1 MDDKVKE
8 KSLEEEKVVND
19 TPVTKKKE
27 TEGGRR
33 KKGNEEEED
42 PDARETDGGDRS
54 AKENV
59 EPSMKLLF
67 EYAKE
72 NRGRFAEV
80 MKSENLENSPPNW
93 DEAERKENE
102 KESVKKLLSE
112 MKAQIETLVVKHE
125 DKHIVTF
132 VYNKKQESFELS
144 LSVFV
149 DEFRNKVNEYDA
161 DGLMSVLLPEQSESF
176 LKILIECQL
185 HESVKCAI
193 DGIDD
198 SFGSANMM
206 KLFLTIMEELVDWQ
220 VGRNPIVNFS
230 EENTIELMKA
240 LEFMKVFEDTRDSN
254 VRKYCCILMFLMLT
268 TDAYIENM
276 RRASWVQ
283 ALKKKREYLEKKRE
297 VGRGAS
303 IRNYLLGSLDS
314 ELNLL
319 NDILNASGF
328 IAGSLRKDNAL
339 FDEMA
344 TVFGFVFNTAKVF
357 HLISEAYDALYK
369 NDRVMMEAKVDFLT
383 RLLDKVSQKYMD
395 KANEKAL
402 AGDVDAS
409 STSYLFRRNTNVV
422 VIIPL
427 RKFKTFIS
435 EEKDELIRYF
445 WKFVLST
452 VGPSETFVSDQLL
465 FDMTFS
471 CRDLRVEEEEKGGDA
486 IRREEIW
493 MKIKNNLFNLG
504 HVNVS
509 YPLASGSQRPGDSI
523 VYFSNSFV
531 PAVFSE
537 NVEKNMKEETKYK
550 DEVIIFEDDEDA
562 KEEEDQQR
570 QQQGNEQ
577 DRKKEEARNEQCEQV
592 ARTQRYYYLLALSEQ
607 FGDSGKYC
615 IAHSMQGMRVTGIL
629 RSAFGETREWGNG
642 TKRGEQTLEYL
653 QKFMKRMLDQTKKYY
668 TKIQSKL
675 VAKSK

>member
-176 LKILIECQL
+176 LKILIQCQL

-276 RRASWVQ
+276 RRASWV
-283 ALKKKREYLEKKRE
+283 
-297 VGRGAS
+297 
-303 IRNYLLGSLDS
+303 
-314 ELNLL
+314 
-319 NDILNASGF
+319 
-328 IAGSLRKDNAL
+328 
-339 FDEMA
+339 
-344 TVFGFVFNTAKVF
+344 
-357 HLISEAYDALYK
+357 
-369 NDRVMMEAKVDFLT
+369 
-383 RLLDKVSQKYMD
+383 
-395 KANEKAL
+395 
-402 AGDVDAS
+402 
-409 STSYLFRRNTNVV
+409 
-422 VIIPL
+422 
-427 RKFKTFIS
+427 
-435 EEKDELIRYF
+435 
-445 WKFVLST
+445 
-452 VGPSETFVSDQLL
+452 
-465 FDMTFS
+465 
-471 CRDLRVEEEEKGGDA
+471 
-486 IRREEIW
+486 
-493 MKIKNNLFNLG
+493 
-504 HVNVS
+504 
-509 YPLASGSQRPGDSI
+509 
-523 VYFSNSFV
+523 
-531 PAVFSE
+531 
-537 NVEKNMKEETKYK
+537 
-550 DEVIIFEDDEDA
+550 
-562 KEEEDQQR
+562 
-570 QQQGNEQ
+570 
-577 DRKKEEARNEQCEQV
+577 
-592 ARTQRYYYLLALSEQ
+592 
-607 FGDSGKYC
+607 
-615 IAHSMQGMRVTGIL
+615 
-629 RSAFGETREWGNG
+629 
-642 TKRGEQTLEYL
+642 
-653 QKFMKRMLDQTKKYY
+653 
-668 TKIQSKL
+668 
-675 VAKSK
+675 